1 MRRNTMFLFNV
12 LFCTFLCNAQ
22 YLKRDNMFYPHL
34 DVIVANYYNCYFK
47 FPNSVEDLIRF
58 TECFLKIYPDVD
70 NTTKSNVEINILPYL
85 KKNKKRISIE
95 EEEECTYTMRMG
107 CDTLL
112 YVPPTFWPFS
122 PCNNSFFIGER
133 PNDYYHYYERFRV
146 PRCYSS
152 SNKIILYP
160 DSVYT
165 NFKRGILDVQH
176 KYLKLTVGS
185 VPYKYYIYE
194 NDTVPIF
201 SMLEYNLGKTLRY
214 YCSNQRIVS
223 QLPFYTNLE
232 VFLKRFCKL
241 HQCKQVLFMLPDYNL
256 SDNNHL

>member
-152 SNKIILYP
+152 SIK
-160 DSVYT
+160 
-165 NFKRGILDVQH
+165 
-176 KYLKLTVGS
+176 
-185 VPYKYYIYE
+185 
-194 NDTVPIF
+194 
-201 SMLEYNLGKTLRY
+201 
-214 YCSNQRIVS
+214 
-223 QLPFYTNLE
+223 
-232 VFLKRFCKL
+232 
-241 HQCKQVLFMLPDYNL
+241 
-256 SDNNHL
+256 